1 VSISMI
7 VPSIGQAMGDCAT
20 WWELFWLGWWWA
32 RSDRRDLRVLNAQ
45 TQQHVEREKT
55 DILID
60 EKKNLFQYNYS
71 KLIVKPYDNKRK

>member
-1 VSISMI
+1 MI

-60 EKKNLFQYNYS
+60 EKKNYS
-71 KLIVKPYDNKRK
+71 NTIIPNL